1 MLGIREST
9 GVRGPI
15 RLIEIAGIVLLLI
28 VLAIV
33 GSRVS
38 AESGDSDR
46 SGSSDIA
53 GMVARLRL
61 SGLSVTVEGQAHD
74 PRLSVSGRTLNVDG
88 ETVDV
93 YTYDDAWSAEADGA
107 QLIDEYSDDLTGWI
121 DAPHLFREDRLLI
134 IHAGGSQKLN
144 DLLSN
149 LLDSGANLHEVR

>member
-1 MLGIREST
+1 MLGIRESI

-53 GMVARLRL
+53 GLVARLRL
-61 SGLSVTVEGQAHD
+61 AGLSVTFEGQAHD

-88 ETVDV
+88 ETVEV
-93 YTYDDAWSAEADGA
+93 YAYDDAWSAEADA
-107 QLIDEYSDDLTGWI
+107 ARLIDEYGDDLTDWI
-121 DAPHLFREDRLLI
+121 DAPHLFRDDRLLI
-134 IHAGGSQKLN
+134 IHASSSQQLN
-144 DLLSN
+144 ELLSS
-149 LLDSGANLHEVR
+149 LLSGANLHEVR